1 MKDNTTEQK
10 EEYAS
15 QIQRQESKI
24 EILKQ
29 STTQNLEKRQAM
41 KKDLLESYHCI
52 RKIRDEIPKR
62 IKTGEIKE
70 YLEMVIKNNFLESQ
84 NIQLLLNLQLQSR
97 TIEDLKN
104 IVSRQQKFIQE
115 NNIQVTDE
123 SIRTEINF
131 FSPPGDTPSESS
143 QVPDQK
149 HPETNHKTEPRLE
162 PTESKADIKDTES
175 IEEMKDA
182 DIADDDD
189 AQSMTKDAENLIAIV
204 GSAIKNINEKLD
216 SKPLSLINKGGKK
229 PKEYPKP
236 EKSDK
241 GKDSKQSNLSISG
254 NKISSN
260 IKKVSKGKM

>member
-1 MKDNTTEQK
+1 LKDLPNEQK
-10 EEYAS
+10 EEYVS

-29 STTQNLEKRQAM
+29 STTQNLEKRQIM

-62 IKTGEIKE
+62 VKSAEIKE
-70 YLEMVIKNNFLESQ
+70 YLEMVIKSNFLESQ

-115 NNIQVTDE
+115 TNIQVTDE

-131 FSPPGDTPSESS
+131 FSPPNEGEIPSEAS
-143 QVPDQK
+143 QLAEQK
-149 HPETNHKTEPRLE
+149 AHEHKTEQRPD
-162 PTESKADIKDTES
+162 PVESKASEYREPESVEEVKDFNN
-175 IEEMKDA
+175 IDG
-182 DIADDDD
+182 DD
-189 AQSMTKDAENLIAIV
+189 QSMTKDAENLIAIV

-216 SKPLSLINKGGKK
+216 NKPLLISKPKK
-229 PKEYPKP
+229 QSEIVKP
-236 EKSDK
+236 EKPDK
-241 GKDSKQSNLSISG
+241 SKDYKQGNLSISG

-260 IKKVSKGKM
+260 TKKPIKGKM